1 VGARDL
7 LGLVWSNLLRRKA
20 RVVMTAI
27 GVVIGTAA
35 VIILISLASGLQ
47 HSVREDMGSIGE
59 LTEIT
64 VLDMGTVQSMGGAT
78 SATEEAVLNDQALA
92 EFRELPGV
100 VAVTPQESLTG
111 SGRLRFNRL
120 EGYAQIM
127 GIDPDDA
134 KHLGLELA
142 SGTTRLGQW
151 QALVGGSVAEGFY
164 NPRTGGRSIRPPGGE
179 GVRASRTVRSGEEIP
194 DLQGQA
200 LQLVLNKTEE
210 GGEPVER
217 IVRLRVTGVLEEAGS
232 QQDSTLYLAL
242 DDVLELNRWYT
253 GGRYNPGREGYNRAL
268 VKVADPDATL
278 AVEQEIM
285 SRGFIAWSARSVLQQ
300 LNTVFLVIQGI
311 FGGIGAIALAVAA
324 FGIANTMLMAIYER
338 TREIGLMK
346 AVGATNRDVMSVFL
360 TEAGAIGLLGGI
372 GGILLGVGGGTLID
386 LIAGTYLA
394 AQAVQSGADA
404 ADAVISIIYTPLWL
418 PVFALVFSTLVGVIS
433 GVYPAVQAASLD
445 PIVALKY
452 E

>member
-1 VGARDL
+1 MAARDL
-7 LGLVWSNLLRRKA
+7 LTLVVSNLLRRKA
-20 RVVMTAI
+20 RVVMTAV

-35 VIILISLASGLQ
+35 VIILISLAAGLQ
-47 HSVREDMGSIGE
+47 RSVRGDLGSIGE

-64 VLDMGTVQSMGGAT
+64 VLDRGTVRSMGGA
-78 SATEEAVLNDQALA
+78 AAAAEEAVLNDQALA

-100 VAVTPQESLTG
+100 TAVTPQESLMG

-120 EGYAQIM
+120 EGYAQIE
-127 GIDPDDA
+127 GVDPA
-134 KHLGLELA
+134 QAQNLSFELA
-142 SGTTRLGQW
+142 SGTTRLGRW
-151 QALVGGSVAEGFY
+151 QALAGGSVAEGFY
-164 NPRTGGRSIRPPGGE
+164 NPRTGRSTGRPRRE
-179 GVRASRTVRSGEEIP
+179 VVRAGTGRQVEESP

-200 LQLVLNKTEE
+200 LQLILSRM
-210 GGEPVER
+210 GADGESVER

-232 QQDSTLYLAL
+232 QQDNTLYLAL
-242 DDVLELNRWYT
+242 DDVVALNRWFT
-253 GGRYNPGREGYNRAL
+253 GQGYNPSREGYNRAL
-268 VKVADPDATL
+268 VKVANPDQTL
-278 AVEQEIM
+278 QVEREIM

-300 LNTVFLVIQGI
+300 MNTIFLVIQGI
-311 FGGIGAIALAVAA
+311 FGGIGGIALIVAA

-346 AVGATNRDVMSVFL
+346 AVGATNRDVMSIFL

-372 GGILLGVGGGTLID
+372 GGILLGMGGGALID

-404 ADAVISIIYTPLWL
+404 ADVVISIIHTPLWL
-418 PVFALVFSTLVGVIS
+418 PIFALVFSALVGVIS
-433 GVYPAVQAASLD
+433 GVYPAVRAASLD
-445 PIVALKY
+445 PIAALRY